1 MVNSLLESTGIGSSG
16 LGGILCQGVIQAGTY
31 SFRIPNVK
39 SVKEWI
45 ILPMANT
52 TTLQKMEKGK
62 KIKRM
67 KCWGVNTA
75 FKSNQGSSSVWS

>member
-52 TTLQKMEKGK
+52 TTFTKDGKGEE
-62 KIKRM
+62 
-67 KCWGVNTA
+67 N
-75 FKSNQGSSSVWS
+75 

>member
-1 MVNSLLESTGIGSSG
+1 
-16 LGGILCQGVIQAGTY
+16 
-31 SFRIPNVK
+31 
-39 SVKEWI
+39 
-45 ILPMANT
+45 MANT

>member
-1 MVNSLLESTGIGSSG
+1 MVNSLLESTGIGPSG

-45 ILPMANT
+45 ILPKANT
-52 TTLQKMEKGK
+52 TTFTKDGKG
-62 KIKRM
+62 
-67 KCWGVNTA
+67 VEN
-75 FKSNQGSSSVWS
+75 